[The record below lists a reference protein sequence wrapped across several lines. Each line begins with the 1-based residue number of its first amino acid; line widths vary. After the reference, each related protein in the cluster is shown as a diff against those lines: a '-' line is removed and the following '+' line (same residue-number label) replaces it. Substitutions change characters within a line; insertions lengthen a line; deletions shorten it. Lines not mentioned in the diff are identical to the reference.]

1 MVETEAKEAL
11 VDVRKDLLSGRR
23 YAPLWLEVFSMGL
36 CVILGGH
43 SLNWNQ
49 GLRGEGGFWLY
60 VIFTMIVGSG
70 YICLA
75 SCLAEMASIFSFA
88 GNMGNRL
95 DPLLWL
101 IIYAFIIPLQVYGG
115 RALYKTCAAFAV
127 TIFVLLLLY
136 YFQAIPS
143 RHLVSASGFEGGSS
157 FLKHFAY
164 CMWFFNGAEVSIMA
178 SSAIKEPTKRIPT
191 VLVST
196 TCLACLL
203 ALCTLLTTAAC
214 TRVSHLSSLHH
225 PFTAGYADSLNLS
238 WSRADWLNMPALLG
252 SAFVFSFAVSRQIRS
267 MAGSGLLPKALRW
280 SYEAS
285 GQHTPTAALGLGLAI
300 GYIILLLVYL
310 FLPSFQQELFHL
322 CLFASC
328 GTYIALFRAYM
339 VFRGRYSNLER
350 HFLSPL
356 GLFGAWYGMAV
367 FTALFLSTAFFLD
380 VGHHTYWALITF
392 VAILS
397 VSFIYYLLVARK
409 TEFYSKEE
417 EMKLMKAYILNA
429 NRKKKKVGQRSRWET
444 AFFSIMITF
453 GGKSVTRSN
462 APAGSTMFGSPR
474 KSIMQSSH
482 HPHLS
487 TVAPS
492 SPRRSGALE
501 ASKED
506 NEDMARDGNGYASGL
521 RSPKHRPL
529 VTVYPDFS
537 PASTPTP
544 VASVPLLD
552 TQQVDLNSKD
562 TGIGEDGGEDG
573 AGELHAV
580 SRDCCPVS
588 PRGVGPSISEDT
600 YCVSHGHTMTM
611 QPSGTLTL
619 LHPSATG
626 IVLQPPPAGSGK
638 EESVRPSNQ
647 VSKTRGTS

>member
-1 MVETEAKEAL
+1 MIASSDTIRYILFVICFVDDL
-11 VDVRKDLLSGRR
+11 VSLLST
-23 YAPLWLEVFSMGL
+23 S
-36 CVILGGH
+36 
-43 SLNWNQ
+43 
-49 GLRGEGGFWLY
+49 
-60 VIFTMIVGSG
+60 GS
-70 YICLA
+70 
-75 SCLAEMASIFSFA
+75 
-88 GNMGNRL
+88 MGNRL
-95 DPLLWL
+95 DPLLWF

-127 TIFVLLLLY
+127 IIFVLLLLY

-143 RHLVSASGFEGGSS
+143 RHLASASGFEGGSS

-178 SSAIKEPTKRIPT
+178 SSAIKEVKHHHSLLFAQTFYHLASCLYSLQPTKRVPT
-191 VLVST
+191 VLVSIA
-196 TCLACLL
+196 CLACLL

-214 TRVSHLSSLHH
+214 TRVPHLSSLHH

-285 GQHTPTAALGLGLAI
+285 GQHTPTAALGLGLGI
-300 GYIILLLVYL
+300 GFIILLLVYL
-310 FLPSFQQELFHL
+310 FLPSFQKELFHL

-328 GTYIALFRAYM
+328 ATYIALFRAYM

-356 GLFGAWYGMAV
+356 GLFGAWYGIVV

-380 VGHHTYWALITF
+380 VGHSTYWALITF
-392 VAILS
+392 VGILS
-397 VSFIYYLLVARK
+397 VSFIYYLLIARK

-417 EMKLMKAYILNA
+417 EIKLMKAYILNA

-444 AFFSIMITF
+444 AFFSILVTF

-462 APAGSTMFGSPR
+462 APPGSTIFGSPR
-474 KSIMQSSH
+474 KSIMASSH

-492 SPRRSGALE
+492 SPRSGALE

-506 NEDMARDGNGYASGL
+506 NEDMARDGNGYTSGL
-521 RSPKHRPL
+521 RTPKHRPL

-544 VASVPLLD
+544 VASAPLLD
-552 TQQVDLNSKD
+552 TQVDLNSKD
-562 TGIGEDGGEDG
+562 TGVGEDGGEDD

-580 SRDCCPVS
+580 SRDCCPLS

-600 YCVSHGHTMTM
+600 YCVSHGNTISM

-626 IVLQPPPAGSGK
+626 ILLQPPPAGSGK
-638 EESVRPSNQ
+638 EESVRPSNR
-647 VSKTRGTS
+647 VSKTGGAP